1 MATVQ
6 TSLDFAITAKYKGS
20 AAMEA
25 ARDDFR
31 KTRDELRAMAAE
43 GIDLRVALSGL
54 EKDKADIAAL
64 TDRIHDVHLRV
75 VASGLADA
83 EEAINKVARPR
94 TVKIVAV
101 AETAEAERMIRD
113 ATHTRVIEYRGD
125 ATQAKEAVEDASR
138 GHVAHVVAEADGVA
152 AAKAKLEELSRPLV
166 AKTSI
171 SIDNDAKKELNGLRE
186 LYQKAVNDISAT
198 RDEKIREVRYKLG
211 NDLKAVPDE
220 FAGEKQTPAIT
231 RAIQQKQR
239 DLFNEAQQVINSIR
253 ADAKRQIS
261 MADTLARENGIRVE
275 TNRKYAQADLKQRT
289 AAERQYDRERAAA
302 AKQAQKEQEAADKRA
317 LKEHTASVVAEAKI
331 RQSFLNQLDKGTA
344 GARAKI
350 AKDKAAA
357 DKQALKE
364 HTASVVSEAKIRQSF
379 LKQLD
384 KGTSDGRAKIEKDRL
399 ASIVRSAAEQEK
411 ISKEL
416 LRNQSTDAK
425 DAISDLMKGHVLKID
440 VDKARA
446 KNEIEQAFPGK
457 RTMEIQA
464 IIKQAKDNIDLG
476 AREQKEQLG
485 RTQRQSGRDID
496 RAVRARDRTVGAGGD
511 RALADRDAR
520 NRIVEITAHVDSSA
534 AKAQED
540 YLTRQQEVVVKAKAD
555 IAEAK
560 AKLDSLRE
568 PINVKA
574 NKGAIDAIKSSADKA
589 KTSVV
594 ELAAAMAMVSV
605 GAGAL
610 GAIALTGLAGG
621 VIAAGGAAM
630 AINNKLAVSHREAM
644 DAAKMQAE
652 SAKRDVTE
660 AYRAIETTAI
670 ESSQKQ
676 AAAQHDVAIAQ
687 RDVADT
693 AIESGQRIAAAQH
706 EVQMAD
712 RSEEDARRS
721 LTDAYRDARHELED
735 LQLQLEA
742 APVNERAAELRVRRA
757 RQNMIDLYKSGRP
770 ITALDVQEKQND
782 IDESLVNLDAVRE
795 RNRQLQDEA
804 AVAAQRGV
812 EGNEKVIKSK
822 EGLADATYQAQIA
835 QQNLGNTQRQTSE
848 QMADAAYREHIA
860 QQNLANTQRETAA
873 AQQKAAE
880 QLTVALAEQARAN
893 SELAKATHD
902 ANTALTQLSGMFAD
916 LAAPLKGPLHDAMES
931 FKKQFMDLKPII
943 QIGFQSA
950 ADDVQPFTDAL
961 TGLMLG
967 PVPGVTRALENS
979 QPTVIGFR
987 DGMRTLGLD
996 IGTMFDKM
1004 SAGSEGFGNMW
1015 RSLGDQVGNFLVQIG
1030 DFSGKYAGPA
1040 SMALNSLL
1048 DGVNQLAS
1056 GFLTGLGPV
1065 MHDLPAIA
1073 GDVNVAMRDLGSI
1086 LTEVEPALGRLVKAL
1101 ADGLGQAFHT
1111 LSGPLAKT
1119 LTEILNNL
1127 TGIVIGLSGPVNDL
1141 AKAFGAI
1148 LNWLGPLLPLVTPLV
1163 IAFAGFQYI
1172 GTPVVKAL
1180 NAIKES
1186 GSGVLGMF
1194 ANPWVTGLAVA
1205 SAAVIGFSES
1215 AGKGAAAVQRLKDQ
1229 TQELLDARYEADKA
1243 LQESGGATND
1253 SVISGQAGILD
1264 KYRQQLKTNAND
1276 MPGLYEKF
1284 NAGLAG
1290 FGGKFLGIGGGIAD
1304 NAGIREEA
1312 AKHAK
1317 AVQDAFSDLG
1327 LNSEQIVKIYTG
1339 SKKDYDAMIDRLK
1352 GMGDGGKE
1360 AATELGRLRG
1370 EWALDAV
1377 SVSPVT
1383 AAMKDLADKNKD
1395 AQDAISAATDA
1406 LEKQRQGGLTLEN
1419 AQLKVNDAIGTLGT
1433 NAAAAKGALVDA
1445 NGVIDTSSDK
1455 GRALYQMINS
1465 QLVPAWEGLT
1475 TAVYRDAIQHGQ
1487 TAEQAQAAAQKASD
1501 GVRNSA
1507 IQQMQAMGFT
1517 QETAQH
1523 LLDHYNQLSG
1533 NFKAV
1538 MTLNADQANGE
1549 LDKLQTKLDLI
1560 MKRLDGDL
1568 PDYMQIVAAGAGLGP
1583 NYHPNIPQGVPVAPA
1598 APKPGVAPQNPSGN
1612 ASPDNMLP
1620 QLLGQTPGHASGGL
1634 LRGPGTGTSDSIL
1647 SFVSNGEFINR
1658 EASVRKYG
1666 VRFFEALNAG
1676 VIDPRMLPKFATGG
1690 AVGDATAG
1698 SITGPVSDSQ
1708 VIQLLPMQLS
1718 QMRDSISE
1726 LAKALPA
1733 EFQKMYDAIENGTT
1747 KAQDKIG
1754 NTWTDSTNSWK
1765 DTVGNKFTGDTE
1777 KLWEKFWSDSHD
1789 TAKQQQEKIGTD
1801 WAGSIQQWSGLVD
1814 TKVIGDLGA
1823 QWMAFWNQTSD
1834 TAKVQQDRINSGF
1847 RDNFAAGLRQ
1857 STVGL
1862 VGDVNTEWTK
1872 IEGVFARPVNGIID
1886 IWNKNVVGAVPGLQ
1900 PMNPIPGFASGGQP
1914 DGSPGYI
1921 NGMGGSRED
1930 RHVVAVSNREY
1941 IVNAEATSRNRAVL
1955 DAMNFGGERAVI
1967 PAYGLGGMA
1976 MAHHEEIPGFSL
1988 GGIAFRHLRKAAGLH
2003 FANGGATDGSSQA
2016 AITRALSWASSLNGQ
2031 PYNAQ
2036 GWLDCSG
2043 FISGVYDMLLG
2054 RSPHREF
2061 TTVDNFRA
2069 LGFIPG
2075 RGGIMDIGVTPLP
2088 GNAGHMAATL
2098 AGHRL
2103 ESGGP
2108 HDNIMVDGS
2117 AVGADSGQFSDHYYL
2132 PGELFNPP
2140 YTGPGSNGEAGASG
2154 SFVGMLGGAVT
2165 ALGTGVENL
2174 FSNMFQQMTDPI
2186 LSGIPDV
2193 QGAGAFPKAMAT
2205 KVRDALI
2212 GGIKGQEATM
2222 LLGGTIPE
2230 GMRKDIIDRALALTN
2245 TPPPGSMEEWERGLN
2260 TLIERESGWNT
2271 SAINNWDSNAAAG
2284 NPSKGLAQTTGTTF
2298 EAYKVGGHGNIYEGV
2313 DNVAAAINY
2322 IKARYGSISNVQ
2334 QANANMPPKGYAEG
2348 TNNAKKGWAFVGEK
2362 GVELVNFAG
2371 GETVI
2376 PNDLVQKMPLQ
2387 GGDALG
2393 QFGFNSPQQNNTN
2406 NPTTP
2411 FDPAQLAAQ
2420 SQMQANAAGLNFL
2433 KSTAEENFHDITG
2446 QSLFNSGDTL
2456 FGALTGAVPAYIMNW
2471 MQWQQSGQLGKPY
2484 SVLSNQIG
2492 SQLAAPP
2499 VNPLDP
2505 GQRGVPTNPQ
2515 GQGPTYQNPAI
2526 PQQLQG
2532 DLAQPNQNPADPGQQ
2547 GVPVAPQNQPPT
2559 NVDPLHPAMRPVQ
2572 VHFHVT
2578 DMQDALKQWRQH
2590 QREQSL
2596 GFDPFGDL

>member
-6 TSLDFAITAKYKGS
+6 TSLDFSITAKYAGS

-25 ARDDFR
+25 ARKDFQ
-31 KTRDELRAMAAE
+31 KTRDELRAMAKE
-43 GIDLRVALSGL
+43 GIDLRVGLTGL

-75 VASGLADA
+75 VASGLAEA
-83 EEAINKVARPR
+83 EEAINRIARPR

-101 AETAEAERMIRD
+101 AEVAEAKQAIED
-113 ATHTRVIEYRGD
+113 ATHTRVIKYRGD

-152 AAKAKLEELSRPLV
+152 AAKAKLDELSRPRV
-166 AKTSI
+166 AAISTAI
-171 SIDNDAKKELNGLRE
+171 SIDNDSQKQLNALKAAYE
-186 LYQKAVNDISAT
+186 KAVNEIRAG
-198 RDEKIREVRYKLG
+198 RDQQVREVRNKLANDKLVVPDAFAG
-211 NDLKAVPDE
+211 QKRTPAVQRAIDLKRLELNASAQQTIESIKADAARQIAMANDLARSGGLDIK
-220 FAGEKQTPAIT
+220 TNT
-231 RAIQQKQR
+231 R
-239 DLFNEAQQVINSIR
+239 S
-253 ADAKRQIS
+253 
-261 MADTLARENGIRVE
+261 
-275 TNRKYAQADLKQRT
+275 AQADLKQRT
-289 AAERQYDRERAAA
+289 AAERQYDKARQDA
-302 AKQAQKEQEAADKRA
+302 AKQAQRERDKSIQLSSDMQEKVSKEQLRKQGD
-317 LKEHTASVVAEAKI
+317 T
-331 RQSFLNQLDKGTA
+331 
-344 GARAKI
+344 ARADI
-350 AKDKAAA
+350 DK
-357 DKQALKE
+357 
-364 HTASVVSEAKIRQSF
+364 
-379 LKQLD
+379 
-384 KGTSDGRAKIEKDRL
+384 
-399 ASIVRSAAEQEK
+399 
-411 ISKEL
+411 
-416 LRNQSTDAK
+416 
-425 DAISDLMKGHVLKID
+425 LMKGHVLQID
-440 VDKARA
+440 IDKAKA
-446 KNEIEQAFPGK
+446 KNEIDEAFPRK
-457 RTMEIQA
+457 RTVEIQA
-464 IIKQAKDNIDLG
+464 IIRQAKDDLEFG
-476 AREQKEQLG
+476 ARAQKQQLG
-485 RTQRQSGRDID
+485 DIQRQGASEIGEARRTRDL
-496 RAVRARDRTVGAGGD
+496 TVQAGGN
-511 RALADRDAR
+511 RALADRDAH
-520 NRIVEITAHVDSSA
+520 NQIVEIVAKLDSSA

-574 NKGAIDAIKSSADKA
+574 NKGAIDAIGSAAEKA
-589 KTSVV
+589 KASVV
-594 ELAAAMAMVSV
+594 SLAGAMAMASV

-610 GAIALTGLAGG
+610 GAIALTGMAAG
-621 VIAAGGAAM
+621 VIAAGGAAI
-630 AINNKLAVSHREAM
+630 AINQKLAVSHREAM

-660 AYRAIETTAI
+660 ANRAIATTAI

-706 EVQMAD
+706 EVAMAD

-742 APVNERAAELRVRRA
+742 APYNEQAAVLRYQRAQQRIREMATDGRPHTAIDFAEAYNDAELARV
-757 RQNMIDLYKSGRP
+757 G
-770 ITALDVQEKQND
+770 
-782 IDESLVNLDAVRE
+782 IDEVRE
-795 RNRQLQDEA
+795 HNRQLQDEA
-804 AVAAQRGV
+804 TVAAQRGV

-916 LAAPLKGPLHDAMES
+916 LATPLKGPLHDAMES
-931 FKKQFMDLKPII
+931 FKKQFIDLKPVI
-943 QIGFQSA
+943 QIGFQNA
-950 ADDVQPFTDAL
+950 AADVQPFTDAL

-967 PVPGVTRALENS
+967 PVPGVTRALQNS

-996 IGTMFDKM
+996 IGTMFDKA

-1015 RSLGDQVGNFLVQIG
+1015 RSLGDQVGYFLVQIG
-1030 DFSGKYAGPA
+1030 DFAGKYAGPA

-1048 DGVNQLAS
+1048 QGVNDLAG

-1065 MHDLPAIA
+1065 MSDLPGIA
-1073 GDVNVAMRDLGSI
+1073 GDVQVAMKDLGSI
-1086 LTEVEPALGRLVKAL
+1086 LADVEPALGRLVHAL

-1119 LTEILNNL
+1119 LTDILNNL
-1127 TGIVIGLSGPVNDL
+1127 TGIVVGLSGPVNDL

-1148 LNWLGPLLPLVTPLV
+1148 LNWLGPLLPLLTPLV
-1163 IAFAGFQYI
+1163 VGFAAFQYI
-1172 GTPVVKAL
+1172 GTPVVKAF

-1243 LQESGGATND
+1243 LEQSGGATNEA
-1253 SVISGQAGILD
+1253 VISGQAGILD

-1276 MPGLYEKF
+1276 MPGLYDKF

-1304 NAGIREEA
+1304 NEGIREEA
-1312 AKHAK
+1312 AQHAK
-1317 AVQDAFSDLG
+1317 AVQDAFSKVG
-1327 LNSEQIVKIYTG
+1327 LNSEQIAKIYTG
-1339 SKKDYDAMIDRLK
+1339 SKKDYDAMIDQLK

-1377 SVSPVT
+1377 SVNPVT

-1395 AQDAISAATDA
+1395 AQTAISAATDA

-1419 AQLKVNDAIGTLGT
+1419 AQLKVNDALATLKT
-1433 NAAAAKGALVDA
+1433 NADSARGAVVDA
-1445 NGVIDTSSDK
+1445 NGAIDLSSDK
-1455 GRALYQMINS
+1455 GRALFTMINT
-1465 QLVPAWEGLT
+1465 QLAPAWEGLT

-1487 TAEQAQAAAQKASD
+1487 TADQAQAAAQRASD

-1507 IQQMQAMGFT
+1507 MQQIQSLGFT
-1517 QETAQH
+1517 QESAQH
-1523 LLDHYNQLSG
+1523 LLDHYMQLSG
-1533 NFKAV
+1533 NFNAV
-1538 MTLNADQANGE
+1538 MNLNTDQATGQ

-1560 MKRLDGDL
+1560 MKRLEGDI

-1583 NYHPNIPQGVPVAPA
+1583 EYHPNIPQGVPVGP
-1598 APKPGVAPQNPSGN
+1598 PKPGVAPANPSGN

-1620 QLLGQTPGHASGGL
+1620 QLLGTPGHASGGL
-1634 LRGPGTGTSDSIL
+1634 LTGPGTGTSDSIL
-1647 SFVSNGEFINR
+1647 SYVSNGEFINR

-1666 VRFFEALNAG
+1666 VRFFQALNAG
-1676 VIDPRMLPKFATGG
+1676 LIDPAMLPRFANGGSVGG
-1690 AVGDATAG
+1690 AGDAQIGMTASVLPLQLG
-1698 SITGPVSDSQ
+1698 VVQDS
-1708 VIQLLPMQLS
+1708 VGQLS
-1718 QMRDSISE
+1718 RSI
-1726 LAKALPA
+1726 PA
-1733 EFQKMYDAIENGTT
+1733 EFQQMFDTIQSGTSR
-1747 KAQDKIG
+1747 AQDKIG
-1754 NTWTDSTNSWK
+1754 QTWIDSTNMWK
-1765 DTVGNKFTGDTE
+1765 DVVGNKFAVDVE
-1777 KLWEKFWSDSHD
+1777 KLWDNFWNNSHD
-1789 TAKQQQEKIGTD
+1789 TAKQNQEKIGTE
-1801 WAGSIQQWSGLVD
+1801 WADSIQKWNVLVD
-1814 TKVIGDLGA
+1814 TKVTGDIGA
-1823 QWMAFWNQTSD
+1823 QWVNFWNQTGE
-1834 TAKVQQDRINSGF
+1834 TAKTQQDRINSGF

-1857 STVGL
+1857 STAGL
-1862 VGDVNTEWTK
+1862 VTDVNTEWSK

-1886 IWNKNVVGAVPGLQ
+1886 IWNKNVVGAVPNLQ
-1900 PMNPIPGFASGGQP
+1900 PMNPIPGFANGGQP

-1921 NGMGGSRED
+1921 NGMGGSKED
-1930 RHVVAVSNREY
+1930 RHLVAVSNREY
-1941 IVNAEATSRNRAVL
+1941 IVSAEATSRNRAVL

-1976 MAHHEEIPGFSL
+1976 MAHEAEVPGFSL
-1988 GGIAFRHLRKAAGLH
+1988 GGIAFRHMRKAVGLR
-2003 FANGGATDGSSQA
+2003 FADGGPTDGSSQA
-2016 AITRALSWASSLNGQ
+2016 AITRALSWASALSGQ
-2031 PYNAQ
+2031 PYNYQ

-2043 FISGVYDMLLG
+2043 FISGVYDQLLG
-2054 RSPHREF
+2054 RTPHREF
-2061 TTVDNFRA
+2061 TTVSDFRA
-2069 LGFIPG
+2069 LGFVPG

-2132 PGELFNPP
+2132 PGSLFSPP
-2140 YTGPGSNGEAGASG
+2140 YAGAGTDGQAGATG

-2165 ALGTGVENL
+2165 ALGGGVQNL
-2174 FSNMFQQMTDPI
+2174 ISDMFQQMTDP
-2186 LSGIPDV
+2186 LLAGIPDV
-2193 QGAGAFPKAMAT
+2193 KGPGGFPKAMAT
-2205 KVRDALI
+2205 RVRDALI

-2222 LLGGTIPE
+2222 LLGGVVPQGLHKE
-2230 GMRKDIIDRALALTN
+2230 IIDKALALTN
-2245 TPPPGSMEEWERGLN
+2245 TPPPGSIDEWERGLE
-2260 TLIERESGWNT
+2260 TLITRESNWNT
-2271 SAINNWDSNAAAG
+2271 AAINTTDINAQNG
-2284 NPSKGLAQTTGTTF
+2284 DPSRGLAQTIGATF
-2298 EAYKVGGHGNIYEGV
+2298 NAYKVPGHDNIYEGV
-2313 DNVAAAINY
+2313 DNVAAAIGY

-2393 QFGFNSPQQNNTN
+2393 QFGFGSPQQNNTN
-2406 NPTTP
+2406 NPTPP
-2411 FDPAQLAAQ
+2411 FDPAQLAANT
-2420 SQMQANAAGLNFL
+2420 QMQANAAGLNFL
-2433 KSTAEENFHDITG
+2433 KSSLEENFHDATG

-2471 MQWQQSGQLGKPY
+2471 MQWQQAGKLGHPY

-2499 VNPLDP
+2499 TNPLDP
-2505 GQRGVPTNPQ
+2505 GQQGVPANPQ
-2515 GQGPTYQNPAI
+2515 GQGPTYQSPVI

-2532 DLAQPNQNPADPGQQ
+2532 DLAAPQQNPSDPGQQ
-2547 GVPVAPQNQPPT
+2547 GVPAAPQNQPPT